1 MKGQVKTAF
10 YLTVD
15 HRIRNHIIKYTEEE
29 TFRVLG
35 IKLVAFIALLYTHG
49 VYQTQNL
56 DV

>member
-1 MKGQVKTAF
+1 MKGQVKMAF

-49 VYQTQNL
+49 VYQAQNL